1 MWPLDTPA
9 SNLHR
14 QWTVIVMDNQG
25 VYKVVRYIAPIR
37 MDNEA
42 EKKEKDQPRD
52 AGPHRLRDIFLSP
65 EP

>member
-1 MWPLDTPA
+1 
-9 SNLHR
+9 
-14 QWTVIVMDNQG
+14 MDNQG